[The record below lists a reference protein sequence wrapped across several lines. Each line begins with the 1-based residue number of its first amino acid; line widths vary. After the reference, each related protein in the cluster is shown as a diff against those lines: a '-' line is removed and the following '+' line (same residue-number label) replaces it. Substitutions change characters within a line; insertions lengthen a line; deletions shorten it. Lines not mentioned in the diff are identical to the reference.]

1 MELYKRIRQ
10 RREELGMTQDELA
23 DLMKYKSRS
32 SINKIELG
40 KSDIPQS
47 KIKAFATALKTTPEF
62 LMGLNT
68 EETLQLNNYSSMRDG
83 AIWEV
88 YSSLGYNSYKLL
100 SIYEQLPKEQQ
111 FSLIDNAEFL
121 AKRYLGDSF
130 YIKSEEET
138 EKDFYNSMYNSPSIE
153 EIEQTEEYKE
163 YLNYE
168 SELDAAHQKNNVSE
182 EAKQNEEPK
191 IQEKMQEEIAKRKAM
206 MSDTES

>member
-1 MELYKRIRQ
+1 
-10 RREELGMTQDELA
+10 
-23 DLMKYKSRS
+23 
-32 SINKIELG
+32 
-40 KSDIPQS
+40 
-47 KIKAFATALKTTPEF
+47 
-62 LMGLNT
+62 MGLNT

-121 AKRYLGDSF
+121 AKR

>member
-1 MELYKRIRQ
+1 MNLYTRIRQ

-23 DLMKYKSRS
+23 NLMGYKSRS

-47 KIKAFATALKTTPEF
+47 KIKAFATALQTTPEF

-68 EETLQLNNYSSMRDG
+68 EETAQIENYNAMKDNI
-83 AIWEV
+83 IWEV

-100 SIYEQLPKEQQ
+100 LIYEKLPEEQKQ
-111 FSLIDNAEFL
+111 SLIDNAEFL
-121 AKRYLGDSF
+121 AKRYLENNF
-130 YIKSEEET
+130 HIKSEKET
-138 EKDFYNSMYNSPSIE
+138 EKDFYNIISGTSSIKD
-153 EIEQTEEYKE
+153 IEQTQEYKE

-168 SELDAAHQKNNVSE
+168 AELNAAHDKNNVSE

-191 IQEKMQEEIAKRKAM
+191 IQEKMREEIAKRNAM